1 MKKDSYYFP
10 HFYNARSDRKMLRV
24 RRELGIEGYAI
35 YFMLLEVL
43 REQTNFAYPLEDIDL
58 LADEFKTSE
67 QKIKTVIT
75 NYKLFQVNEEE
86 FFYSE
91 KLIQNLQPY
100 IESSERARLA
110 ARKRWDKAKELNAN
124 ADANALLE
132 QSKCNASQ
140 NAKRGKER
148 KGEDI
153 YFNEEKIDEIY
164 KLYPKKVGKKTGYD
178 KLSKIKYSDELF
190 DKIKKHIIV
199 YKKEDREVNFYKD
212 FSAYVNQQLWEDL
225 CEDIDIDGNI
235 ELTQEQ
241 KIQKL
246 KDMEKK

>member
-43 REQTNFAYPLEDIDL
+43 REQTNFSYPLEDIDL

-67 QKIKTVIT
+67 QKIRTVIT
-75 NYKLFQVNEEE
+75 NYKLFQVNEQE
-86 FFYSE
+86 FFYSD

-110 ARKRWDKAKELNAN
+110 ARKRWDKAKTLNAN
-124 ADANALLE
+124 ADANALPE

-153 YFNEEKIDEIY
+153 NIVDEPLDKNGFLIDFRKWTNEDLQKNIVLSSESKLEYTKEMKVDFYKYWIAPNPKGKQRFKLEKTWSTASRLSTWY
-164 KLYPKKVGKKTGYD
+164 GNKKKV
-178 KLSKIKYSDELF
+178 
-190 DKIKKHIIV
+190 
-199 YKKEDREVNFYKD
+199 
-212 FSAYVNQQLWEDL
+212 
-225 CEDIDIDGNI
+225 
-235 ELTQEQ
+235 
-241 KIQKL
+241 
-246 KDMEKK
+246 